1 MHKPLV
7 DIDINAI
14 CIPMYYLFIFFML
27 NLSS

>member
-1 MHKPLV
+1 MHKPL